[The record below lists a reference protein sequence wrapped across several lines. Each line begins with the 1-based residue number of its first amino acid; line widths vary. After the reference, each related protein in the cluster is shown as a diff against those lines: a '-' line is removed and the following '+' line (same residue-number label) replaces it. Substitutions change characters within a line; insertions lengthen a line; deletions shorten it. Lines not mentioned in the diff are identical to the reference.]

1 MKKFLF
7 FICLALTLSCSKE
20 SGIDNE
26 TTPKDTPIYLTTW
39 KLVSIKYFYS
49 GIEVSND
56 CELQNNRIFT
66 KDEPPV
72 PKDTRIKEKTATLTE
87 GKMEG
92 LECQTK
98 SINNIKWWQANDML
112 DLTYPD
118 KSVYYYRYVTAY
130 ENGNEYIKILLY
142 CYKDSSGKPHCLTAD
157 EVKEYKYILE
167 NKRVLD

>member
-20 SGIDNE
+20 SGIDDE

-56 CELQNNRIFT
+56 CELLNTRIFT
-66 KDEPPV
+66 KDKPPV
-72 PKDTRIKEKTATLTE
+72 PKDTQIKEKAATLTS
-87 GKMEG
+87 GKFENQ
-92 LECQTK
+92 ECQT
-98 SINNIKWWQANDML
+98 IATHNVEWWQANDWL
-112 DLTYPD
+112 KLTFPD
-118 KSVYYYRYVTAY
+118 NSVYHYRCVSAY
-130 ENGNEYIKILLY
+130 ENGNEYIKIVLS
-142 CYKDSSGKPHCLTAD
+142 CYTDASGKPHCYTAE

-167 NKRVLD
+167 NRRILE